1 MLLLYKLTKGQ
12 IMQIQNGVPTTL
24 QPSNVSAPAKG
35 VSQEQDKKATQS
47 VAKEVKVDTE
57 KANQKDLKQ
66 ELQNIVAALNK
77 EMAPMNSDIKFG
89 FQEEAK
95 TFYVSVVDVKNDQII
110 RKYPSDE
117 AMQLMS
123 KMREVVGSIFDQKG

>member
-1 MLLLYKLTKGQ
+1 
-12 IMQIQNGVPTTL
+12 MQIQNGVPSTL
-24 QPSNVSAPAKG
+24 QPSNVSAPAKSE
-35 VSQEQDKKATQS
+35 SQGTSQGLTQKAEQS
-47 VAKEVKVDTE
+47 VEKEIKVDAE
-57 KANQKDLKQ
+57 KTNKKELKQ

>member
-1 MLLLYKLTKGQ
+1 
-12 IMQIQNGVPTTL
+12 MQIQNGVPTTL

-35 VSQEQDKKATQS
+35 VSQEQGQNKKAEQS

-57 KANQKDLKQ
+57 KTNQKELKQ